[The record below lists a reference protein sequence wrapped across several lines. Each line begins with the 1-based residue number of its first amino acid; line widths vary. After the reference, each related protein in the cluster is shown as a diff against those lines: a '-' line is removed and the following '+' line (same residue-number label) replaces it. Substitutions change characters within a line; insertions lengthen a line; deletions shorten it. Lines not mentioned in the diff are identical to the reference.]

1 MKTIDSKILVKKVEE
16 DGVEDYTEKV
26 GNLVIPNRNKQ
37 TEKYEVI
44 SVGEKITSLKEGD
57 VVVTFPN
64 PGTIVKHDGVDY
76 RVISIPD
83 ILIVL

>member
-57 VVVTFPN
+57 VVVTVPN

-76 RVISIPD
+76 RVI
-83 ILIVL
+83 